1 MTLQRTPP
9 QTRSRNALREPNT
22 VSNIA
27 DSIAAADAT
36 NTILDPSAA
45 RNTSASMEDQLLE
58 AQERLH
64 SLQQNYKM
72 KLAVGSLLRQNSH
85 VYLHNNPISLNQKN
99 LIPLVAIK
107 VQNEKLTC
115 GYIQ

>member
-1 MTLQRTPP
+1 
-9 QTRSRNALREPNT
+9 
-22 VSNIA
+22 
-27 DSIAAADAT
+27 
-36 NTILDPSAA
+36 
-45 RNTSASMEDQLLE
+45 MEDQLLE

-115 GYIQ
+115 GYIQWNITYINHKMSGLISLSLT